1 MGDAPIA
8 AATDNGA
15 TGPLK
20 TADGAAPEG
29 WSKTMYSRRATTN
42 PHGSPRLLAA
52 ALVAAAASALATPA
66 GAAVTTFFG
75 EDLGPGDESRPASM
89 PNAQSAHDGFLSN
102 LVGVTTEGFEGFVD
116 GATGPFALAF
126 GGDTATLSNGAGAT
140 VRDVP
145 SGTFNGTFPTTG
157 AKFLLTNI
165 GGGAFSITFSAPQNA
180 FGFYATDI
188 GDGGGRLGLAFD
200 DAALDVPSSAL
211 TPSGSVL
218 FFGYINPD
226 VAFTKVTFTNASQG
240 VDGFGFDDLT
250 VGRHENILAP
260 VPEPDSWALLIL
272 GFAGLGAALRRRRHV
287 FA

>member
-1 MGDAPIA
+1 
-8 AATDNGA
+8 
-15 TGPLK
+15 
-20 TADGAAPEG
+20 
-29 WSKTMYSRRATTN
+29 MYSRRATT
-42 PHGSPRLLAA
+42 SSYRSSRLLAA
-52 ALVAAAASALATPA
+52 ALVAAAAGALATPA
-66 GAAVTTFFG
+66 DAAVTTFFG
-75 EDLGPGDESRPASM
+75 EDLGPGDESRPVSM

-102 LVGVTTEGFEGFVD
+102 LVGVTTESFEGFAD
-116 GATGPFALAF
+116 GTTGPFALTL

-157 AKFLLTNI
+157 DRFLLTNI
-165 GGGAFSITFSAPQNA
+165 GG
-180 FGFYATDI
+180 
-188 GDGGGRLGLAFD
+188 GGGRLGLAFD

-226 VAFTKVTFTNASQG
+226 VAFTKVTFTNTSQG

-250 VGRHENILAP
+250 VGRHDNILAP

-272 GFAGLGAALRRRRHV
+272 GFAGLGAVLRRRRHV